1 MDDQGVDEKS
11 FDDVA
16 ALAELAGKEALMR
29 RMVRDV
35 AEMWSILCGLN
46 EENGLNGTL
55 VEEIEE

>member
-1 MDDQGVDEKS
+1 MDDPGVDEKS
-11 FDDVA
+11 FDDA
-16 ALAELAGKEALMR
+16 TALAELAGKEALMR